1 MAGTELGKVRGLG
14 SARAGTHHWTTQR
27 LTAIAN
33 FALLV
38 WLLAT
43 LMTIDVSSHGALLR
57 WLSSPA
63 AAIPLILLII
73 SAVTHI
79 RLGLTVLIEDYVH
92 GDAGKFTLLTLL
104 NLLSWTALVS
114 GIFFIAKL
122 AFTAATGA
130 PNAG

>member
-1 MAGTELGKVRGLG
+1 M
-14 SARAGTHHWTTQR
+14 
-27 LTAIAN
+27 
-33 FALLV
+33 
-38 WLLAT
+38 
-43 LMTIDVSSHGALLR
+43 R

-63 AAIPLILLII
+63 AAIPLILLVI
-73 SAVTHI
+73 SATTHL

-104 NLLSWTALVS
+104 NLLSWAALVS

-122 AFTAATGA
+122 AFAVATGA

>member
-1 MAGTELGKVRGLG
+1 MAGTELGEVRGLG

-27 LTAIAN
+27 LTAIGN
-33 FALLV
+33 FVLLV
-38 WLLAT
+38 WLLTT
-43 LMTIDVSSHGALLR
+43 LVTIDFGSHGSLLR
-57 WLSSPA
+57 WLASPA
-63 AAIPLILLII
+63 AAIPMVLLVI

-122 AFTAATGA
+122 AFAAATGA

>member
-27 LTAIAN
+27 LTAIGN
-33 FALLV
+33 FVLLV

-43 LMTIDVSSHGALLR
+43 LMTIDLGTHGALLR

-92 GDAGKFTLLTLL
+92 GDAGRFSLLTLL
-104 NLLSWTALVS
+104 NLLSWTALVA

-122 AFTAATGA
+122 ALAVTGA

>member
-1 MAGTELGKVRGLG
+1 MAGTDLGEVRGHG

-33 FALLV
+33 FTLLI
-38 WLLAT
+38 WQLAT
-43 LMTIDVSSHGALLR
+43 LMTIDLGSHGSLLR

-63 AAIPLILLII
+63 AAIPLILLVI
-73 SAVTHI
+73 SATTHL

-104 NLLSWTALVS
+104 NLLSWAALVS

-122 AFTAATGA
+122 AFAVATGA